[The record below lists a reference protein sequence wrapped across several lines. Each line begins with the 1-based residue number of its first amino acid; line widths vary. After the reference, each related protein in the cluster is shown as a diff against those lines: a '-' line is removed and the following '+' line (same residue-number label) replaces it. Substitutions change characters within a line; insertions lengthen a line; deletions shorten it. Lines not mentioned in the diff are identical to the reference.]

1 MDLEVIIGYYG
12 SWATYRSGLGKFE
25 VSNINVDL
33 CTHLIYSFVGID
45 TNGTIIS
52 LDPQL
57 DLPDGNG
64 KRNK

>member
-1 MDLEVIIGYYG
+1 MYTF
-12 SWATYRSGLGKFE
+12 A
-25 VSNINVDL
+25 
-33 CTHLIYSFVGID
+33 GID

-52 LDPQL
+52 LDPEL